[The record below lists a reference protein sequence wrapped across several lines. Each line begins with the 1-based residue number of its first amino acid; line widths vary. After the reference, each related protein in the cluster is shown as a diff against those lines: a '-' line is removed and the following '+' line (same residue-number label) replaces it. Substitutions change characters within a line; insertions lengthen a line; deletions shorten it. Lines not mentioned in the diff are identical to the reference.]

1 MTTDI
6 SEKGLETLIMEAMTG
21 EDGLIFETAGAA
33 KETADELAAKKA
45 KGSGW
50 IAGNPKDFDRA
61 HAIDVPQL
69 FQFLLATQPEEL
81 KKLGV
86 ADYAD
91 SRDINRQKLLARVSS
106 EIGKRGVIDVL
117 RKGLDHGPLHFA
129 SFYGTPS
136 PENAKAVELFGK
148 NR

>member
-21 EDGLIFETAGAA
+21 EDGFFLESAGAA
-33 KETADELAAKKA
+33 KETPDELVAKKA

-50 IAGNPKDFDRA
+50 IAGNPKEFDRA

-69 FQFLLATQPEEL
+69 FQFLRATEPDAL
-81 KKLGV
+81 KKLGT

-91 SRDINRQKLLARVSS
+91 SRDINRQ
-106 EIGKRGVIDVL
+106 
-117 RKGLDHGPLHFA
+117 
-129 SFYGTPS
+129 
-136 PENAKAVELFGK
+136 
-148 NR
+148 